1 MAWVEFGCAKV
12 HFLKDFAPITGSATA
27 TRLLL
32 HLYVT
37 IFGTFKAKSKKKILE
52 DLEGKFT
59 RFLPP

>member
-32 HLYVT
+32 HFYVT
-37 IFGTFKAKSKKKILE
+37 IFGTFKAKSKKKK
-52 DLEGKFT
+52 KF
-59 RFLPP
+59 